1 MGEKDS
7 KHGKQKAGCP
17 YCTKEIPEN
26 ALHCPWCGVSFGSHT
41 MAILRTFQEVP
52 PGSED
57 ALDRRIEDRIP
68 KKYRIAY
75 TTPQALVNSY
85 LHNISLGGVFVRTSN
100 PLDPGTKL
108 SLKITLP
115 DAGKELEVECEVTWV
130 RKEEQ
135 QAPEGLLPPGMGV
148 KFLNLAPEGQERI
161 ERILRQSSP

>member
-1 MGEKDS
+1 MGEKEL
-7 KHGKQKAGCP
+7 KPGTRKAGCP

-52 PGSED
+52 GSED
-57 ALDRRIEDRIP
+57 ALERRLEDRIP

-75 TTPQALVNSY
+75 TTPQALVKSY
-85 LHNISLGGVFVRTSN
+85 LHNISVGGVFVRTSN
-100 PLDPGTKL
+100 PLDPGTRL

-130 RKEEQ
+130 RKEEER
-135 QAPEGLLPPGMGV
+135 APEGVLPPGMGV
-148 KFLNLAPEGQERI
+148 KFLNLAQDARGRI
-161 ERILRQSSP
+161 EKILHQSPP